1 MGLFKSRGVRLER
14 RGPSWF
20 RSLDWFV
27 IKMVALFGV
36 WLLFMVLLRLSMN
49 LFFV

>member
-14 RGPSWF
+14 RGPGWF
-20 RSLDWFV
+20 RRLDWF
-27 IKMVALFGV
+27 IINMVVLFGV